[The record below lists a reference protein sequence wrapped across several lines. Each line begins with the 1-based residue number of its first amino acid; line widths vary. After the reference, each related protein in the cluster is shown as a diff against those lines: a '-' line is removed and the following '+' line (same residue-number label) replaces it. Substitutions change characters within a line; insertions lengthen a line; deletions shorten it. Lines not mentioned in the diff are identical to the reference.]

1 MQYRGSS
8 NSGEIAWFLQR
19 LSGLVLVIV
28 LGMHFVLLH
37 YLDIDPLTHHVTFST
52 VAARIST
59 PFWKTVDLGFL
70 VLAVYH
76 GLNGIWMVVCDYIH
90 RPLARV
96 VLYSMLCML
105 GLAMIILGTITILPF
120 DLSIA

>member
-19 LSGLVLVIV
+19 LSGLVLVIA

-37 YLDIDPLTHHVTFST
+37 YLDIDPATHHISFAT
-52 VAARIST
+52 VAERVST
-59 PFWKTVDLGFL
+59 PFWKTVDLLFL

-76 GLNGIWMVVCDYIH
+76 GLNGIWMVICDYIH

-96 VLYSMLCML
+96 VLCSVICML
-105 GLAMIILGTITILPF
+105 ALAMIVLGTITILPF
-120 DLSIA
+120 SVAIA